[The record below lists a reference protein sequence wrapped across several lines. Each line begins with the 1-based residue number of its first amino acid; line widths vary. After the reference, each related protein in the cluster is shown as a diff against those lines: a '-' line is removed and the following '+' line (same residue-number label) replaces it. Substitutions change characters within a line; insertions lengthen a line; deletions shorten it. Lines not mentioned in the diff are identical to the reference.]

1 MAIKAFQMRVRKIS
15 SLKKKDPW
23 GNVSYTFCFEATN
36 PYTGRYYSR
45 WDDDAPWKNRD
56 EEDEEEEDIDEY
68 APLRKEEYDY
78 WCNGW
83 NGTSIP

>member
-15 SLKKKDPW
+15 SLKKKDVW
-23 GNVSYTFCFEATN
+23 GNVYYVFCFEATN
-36 PYTGRYYSR
+36 PYTGKVYRAWS
-45 WDDDAPWKNRD
+45 DDAAWVD
-56 EEDEEEEDIDEY
+56 HEDDEEEEEIDEY
-68 APLRKEEYDY
+68 ASLRKEEYDY